1 MESLIEIRNATVYRG
16 ARKVFDRLSL
26 EIPLRSHVVILGAN
40 GSGKTTLLKLLARE
54 IYPAVGNGGCVRILG
69 QSEWNLWELR
79 SRLGIVSSDLQC
91 EYAGSATGLEVVLS
105 GLRSSIGVWPNQQFS
120 EEERSCARRALE
132 QLGVAHLAE
141 REYAAMS
148 TGEQRRL
155 LLGRALIHDPEALVL
170 DEPTSGLDLKAC
182 FQYLAAVRELMRAG
196 KTVVLVTHHLHEIP
210 PEINRVILL
219 RDGQLMGEGSKPEM
233 LTSEMLTRLY
243 GVPVE
248 LHCADGFYWA
258 VPTPSS

>member
-54 IYPAVGNGGCVRILG
+54 VYPAADNGAGVRIFG

-79 SRLGIVSSDLQC
+79 SRLGIVSNDLQL
-91 EYAGSATGLEVVLS
+91 EYSGSATGLEVVLS
-105 GLRSSIGVWPNQQFS
+105 GLYSSIGVWPNQRFS
-120 EEERSCARRALE
+120 NEERARARRTLE
-132 QLGVAHLAE
+132 QLGVAHLDE
-141 REYAAMS
+141 REYATMS

-155 LLGRALIHDPEALVL
+155 LLGRALIHHPEALVL

-182 FQYLAAVRELMRAG
+182 FQYLGVVRELMRAG

-219 RDGQLMGEGSKPEM
+219 QEGKLIGDGSKQEM
-233 LTSEMLTRLY
+233 LTSQKLTRLY

-258 VPTPSS
+258 VAAHA